1 MLEAAAALAPI
12 DLEANVEALLEIQA
26 FTPGRVSVGV
36 DCTDHLRRREGETN
50 GQRMLH
56 YRGDTKTFFVRVES
70 RGSLGVKQ

>member
-1 MLEAAAALAPI
+1 MAFIFRLSAEAARRDVNFLLPHMLEAAAALAPI

-50 GQRMLH
+50 GQR
-56 YRGDTKTFFVRVES
+56 
-70 RGSLGVKQ
+70 